1 MQIVSHGTQ
10 PRDRHIPQCRPR
22 ENGWYPS
29 HRWHLGGGCGK
40 GVSFWL
46 YKGVKVKLYGKD
58 ACHCASPASSGP
70 IAQDRSSYS
79 RFSGIQPLYDVEG
92 SWKQDDLLLN
102 DREAVP
108 MCHDDDVSNDS
119 HFPNQVD
126 YWPKNEIKDYPFLPG
141 ALKSLKRGLNKKQ
154 PWDLDD
160 IQVSEYRI
168 LF

>member
-1 MQIVSHGTQ
+1 MVHSPETH
-10 PRDRHIPQCRPR
+10 
-22 ENGWYPS
+22 PS
-29 HRWHLGGGCGK
+29 TADQKKRAGILLLDDSLVEDVAKEFLSG
-40 GVSFWL
+40 S

-70 IAQDRSSYS
+70 IAQEGSSYS
-79 RFSGIQPLYDVEG
+79 RFFGTQPLYAVEG

-126 YWPKNEIKDYPFLPG
+126 Y
-141 ALKSLKRGLNKKQ
+141 
-154 PWDLDD
+154 
-160 IQVSEYRI
+160 
-168 LF
+168 